1 MDILPRLKP
10 NGTEFAYYPHR
21 KLVGTTS
28 SRILVAISD
37 RIGYLSSG
45 LVDAAMRVAY
55 NFVAAKHLGCLRIVL
70 FNNVVKD
77 TDRIV
82 ILALEGAGLVTIE
95 RKPNRAEVMV
105 IHEATNIA
113 TTDLADTVAFPAYER
128 RAEVLVRDRATGK
141 PARKVSKAL
150 HDIYSKEVALLNTW
164 TDTFH
169 VEYRPSWS
177 KRPVRILPDALRYTR
192 IFLNTFHEYGR
203 FTALFQSLPKA
214 DRATMTIGHEPV
226 CEVDFRS
233 MHPTIAYAY
242 GFADPTAVDM
252 YGFLPHLP
260 REHRKLAL
268 LISFNARDY
277 DGAVSA
283 LTSRTGGTPAYAKAL
298 LDAAYDYHGPI
309 RSWFWSDAGVGLM
322 HIESN
327 IAHRALTAC
336 RVQNIPALCMHDALI
351 CRRRDA
357 AKVAKIMED
366 SFMSLMGFSC
376 ATSIKGQ

>member
-1 MDILPRLKP
+1 MDILPRLKS

-21 KLVGTTS
+21 KLIGTTS
-28 SRILVAISD
+28 SRLLVAISH

-55 NFVAAKHLGCLRIVL
+55 NFVAAKYLGCLRIVL
-70 FNNVVKD
+70 FNNAVKD

-95 RKPNRAEVMV
+95 RRPNRAEVMV

-113 TTDLADTVAFPAYER
+113 TTDLADTVAFPSHER

-141 PARKVSKAL
+141 PVRKVDAGQY
-150 HDIYSKEVALLNTW
+150 DIFAKDVALLNTW
-164 TDTFH
+164 TDALH
-169 VEYRPSWS
+169 VEYQPSWS

-192 IFLNTFHEYGR
+192 IFLDDFHKYGR
-203 FTALFQSLPKA
+203 FTALFQSLSKA

-226 CEVDFRS
+226 CEVDFRA
-233 MHPTIAYAY
+233 MHPTIAYT
-242 GFADPTAVDM
+242 FSCTNPTAVDM

-268 LISFNARDY
+268 LISFNALDFNA
-277 DGAVSA
+277 AVMA
-283 LTSRTGGTPAYAKAL
+283 LVTRTGGTTGYAKAL
-298 LDAAYDYHGPI
+298 LEAAYSYHDPI
-309 RSWFWSDAGVGLM
+309 RGWFWDDAGVALM
-322 HIESN
+322 RIESD
-327 IAHRALTAC
+327 IAREAMTAC